1 MFNSLMM
8 LALEANGVVA
18 LRMMKLMRGGRRAR
32 HEAKLTV
39 SEKIDATFEATA
51 RVMGGAS
58 ADDIIQRYRQH
69 VATNAKLLAKV
80 NSGRNRKRVLKRARP
95 RRRTR
100 RD

>member
-1 MFNSLMM
+1 
-8 LALEANGVVA
+8 
-18 LRMMKLMRGGRRAR
+18 MMKLMRGGRRAR
-32 HEAKLTV
+32 H
-39 SEKIDATFEATA
+39 D
-51 RVMGGAS
+51 
-58 ADDIIQRYRQH
+58 IQRYRQH